1 MIFGSR
7 WILSEGKLSRFF
19 HYPYFNGHQV
29 KFTGLKGL
37 ALGYIVDESSL
48 FLYCIQFPTLKDP
61 QSLSSLLCQVYVEW
75 WQNEAI
81 P

>member
-37 ALGYIVDESSL
+37 ALGYTGDESRVFSYTVCSFQL
-48 FLYCIQFPTLKDP
+48 
-61 QSLSSLLCQVYVEW
+61 
-75 WQNEAI
+75 
-81 P
+81 